1 MGKDEIALLLPLLQS
16 LRNGDAVQLGEFS
29 NQAQDANEAD
39 LQAAAIDG
47 LIFTLERGK

>member
-1 MGKDEIALLLPLLQS
+1 MYKDEIELLLPLLQK

-39 LQAAAIDG
+39 LQAGAIDS
-47 LIFTLERGK
+47 LIFILERGK